1 MRTVR
6 LNGALGKK
14 YGRIHKL
21 AVKTP
26 AEAVRALCAN
36 YPEFYN
42 DLAKSHE
49 KGVAYKCI
57 LDKERVGED
66 ALAYPISRSFSITPV
81 VAGAGKVGTI
91 ILGIALIATAF
102 LTFGASLA
110 VPAMAGFGAMTTTGI
125 GFLGLTYA
133 NIAWLGVAI
142 TLSGVSQLLSPSVKQ
157 TQQSGQQEQNNYF
170 NGPVNATAQGI
181 AVPVGYG
188 RMIVGS
194 AVISAAITVEDKPI
208 GYDGSGNIINPYDLP
223 LTGFAVF

>member
-21 AVKTP
+21 SVKTP

-81 VAGAGKVGTI
+81 VVGAGKIGTI

-102 LTFGASLA
+102 VTFGLSTIGAVGATMAS
-110 VPAMAGFGAMTTTGI
+110 TSI

-133 NIAWLGVAI
+133 NIAWLGVSL
-142 TLSGVSQLLSPSVKQ
+142 TLSGISQLLAPSVKQ

-194 AVISAAITVEDKPI
+194 AVISAAITVEDKPV
-208 GYDGSGNIINPYDLP
+208 GYDSGGNIINPYDLP

>member
-21 AVKTP
+21 SVKTP

-57 LDKERVGED
+57 LDKERVGEN

-81 VAGAGKVGTI
+81 VVGAGKIGTI
-91 ILGIALIATAF
+91 ILGVALIATAF
-102 LTFGASLA
+102 VTFGASAAALGGYGTLA
-110 VPAMAGFGAMTTTGI
+110 TTGI
-125 GFLGLTYA
+125 GFAGLTYA
-133 NIAWLGVAI
+133 NIAWLGVSL
-142 TLSGVSQLLSPSVKQ
+142 TLSGISQLLAPSIKQ
-157 TQQSGQQEQNNYF
+157 GQSAQQEQNNYF

-194 AVISAAITVEDKPI
+194 AVISAAITVEDKPV
-208 GYDGSGNIINPYDLP
+208 GYDGSGNITNVYDLP
-223 LTGFAVF
+223 LTGFAVA